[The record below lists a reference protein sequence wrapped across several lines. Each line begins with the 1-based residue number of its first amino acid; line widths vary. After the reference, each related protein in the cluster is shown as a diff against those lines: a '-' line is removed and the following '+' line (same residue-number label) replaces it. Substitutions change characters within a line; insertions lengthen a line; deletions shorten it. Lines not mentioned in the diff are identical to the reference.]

1 MLESPEFYGD
11 KNIVSRLSVV
21 GDAMKDMRVHL
32 EKMLVQVA
40 ECELIRDLA
49 TDPQKRELFD
59 RLAQHHRELAR
70 HIELAIAARDAGDTF
85 VGRKSQE
92 PFPQEEAE

>member
-1 MLESPEFYGD
+1 
-11 KNIVSRLSVV
+11 
-21 GDAMKDMRVHL
+21 MKEMEEHL
-32 EKMLVQVA
+32 KKMLAQAA

-70 HIELAIAARDAGDTF
+70 HVGLAIAARNAGDTF
-85 VGRKSQE
+85 LGRKTQE
-92 PFPQEEAE
+92 AFPEEDAE